1 MSIQTSCF
9 QTFQNEKV
17 ILERKEINKVS
28 PTPAYVLHQL
38 MSYECPMERASRKCW
53 EVKLKEPRRLR

>member
-28 PTPAYVLHQL
+28 PTPAYVL
-38 MSYECPMERASRKCW
+38 
-53 EVKLKEPRRLR
+53 